1 MSNTSN
7 NGNGGDLTVHHAS
20 TLQLFL
26 EAYFTETL
34 SESEVDLD
42 SDGTR
47 ALQTLIRSYLTSLSV
62 PVRFGE
68 RNIDSNM
75 FGARPLYLVS
85 PIIYNFQ
92 FYFHQ
97 STV

>member
-1 MSNTSN
+1 MSNNS
-7 NGNGGDLTVHHAS
+7 NGGNDLTVHHAS

-34 SESEVDLD
+34 TESDLNLEP
-42 SDGTR
+42 DGTR

-85 PIIYNFQ
+85 P
-92 FYFHQ
+92 
-97 STV
+97 V